1 MNYSTFHGANSVNT
15 FNMLLDDYVAEQLN
29 EFDKEIVKIFTK
41 KREIDANNITLVYP
55 NRIFT
60 DIIGEGHKI
69 AVMDIHSYKNLRE
82 YYLRECIDRTAFYK
96 ELHYSLEPTYINL
109 ASKNILT
116 IETTMPNVL
125 EQVFNILSIKT
136 EGILFGIILNLNGKN
151 YNLTHPSVLQ
161 LLLDEYDWM
170 FKSYYK
176 CTLYIYINEDKDDCR
191 TLRDLNEKTY
201 SISEE
206 EVINKEEYKEIL
218 KKNILFSCALVK
230 FKVTEAQKIT
240 INSSSL
246 VDYSTHNIYFVK
258 GIHGFS
264 LNNNNALESLNLHID
279 AYMPDEVRF
288 PDEENLINIPYYVPV
303 DILAKGVFVPYYG
316 GVILRAKLNI
326 NTGICKTE
334 YDAMHISP
342 FKSGNIYPPDR
353 VLNPTDFTR
362 VCTGKLNKYDLD
374 TICSV
379 NYANANSAY
388 HGNTIA
394 TGFLDAIE
402 LNIEIAYSMLADYLR
417 KDTNESKNENN
428 NNENNN
434 KENDNESSSENSNK
448 SSSESSSRA
457 QEGSDTDLQS
467 SSSGDSTMETEVA
480 KSNNPFERDIS
491 YQQRISGSYVEPSVS

>member
-15 FNMLLDDYVAEQLN
+15 FNMLLDDYVADQLN
-29 EFDKEIVKIFTK
+29 EFDKEVVKIFTQ
-41 KREIDANNITLVYP
+41 KREIDESTITPTYP
-55 NRIFT
+55 DGVFT
-60 DIIGEGHKI
+60 NTISQGHKI
-69 AVMDIHSYKNLRE
+69 AVMDIHSYNNLRD
-82 YYLRECIDRTAFYK
+82 YYLRECINTPAFFQ
-96 ELHYSLEPTYINL
+96 EMAYSLQETYIRL
-109 ASKNILT
+109 SSKNILT
-116 IETTMPNVL
+116 IETTMGDVL

-176 CTLYIYINEDKDDCR
+176 CTLYIYINEDEDDCK

-201 SISEE
+201 SISEVE
-206 EVINKEEYKEIL
+206 IIDKEEYKEIL
-218 KKNILFSCALVK
+218 KKNILFSCALAK
-230 FKVTEAQKIT
+230 SKITEAQRVT
-240 INSSSL
+240 IVSSSL
-246 VDYSTHNIYFVK
+246 VDYSAHDIYFTYAN
-258 GIHGFS
+258 HGFS
-264 LNNNNALESLNLHID
+264 SSNRNILNLQLN
-279 AYMPDEVRF
+279 AYLPNPLRF
-288 PDEENLINIPYYVPV
+288 PDDENLIDIPYYIPV

-342 FKSGNIYPPDR
+342 FKSPNIYPAHHEE
-353 VLNPTDFTR
+353 NTKPTDFTR

-388 HGNTIA
+388 HHQTIA
-394 TGFLDAIE
+394 TGFLEAIE

-417 KDTNESKNENN
+417 KDINESKN
-428 NNENNN
+428 NNENN
-434 KENDNESSSENSNK
+434 NESSSENSNE
-448 SSSESSSRA
+448 SSSESTRA

-491 YQQRISGSYVEPSVS
+491 YQQRIAGSHVEPSVS

>member
-1 MNYSTFHGANSVNT
+1 MNYSTFHGANTVNT

-55 NRIFT
+55 DGVFT
-60 DIIGEGHKI
+60 NTISQGHKI
-69 AVMDIHSYKNLRE
+69 AVMDIHSYKNLKE

-116 IETTMPNVL
+116 IETTMGDVL
-125 EQVFNILSIKT
+125 EQLFKILSLKT

-170 FKSYYK
+170 FKPYYK

-201 SISEE
+201 IDTE
-206 EVINKEEYKEIL
+206 IDKEEYKEIL

-230 FKVTEAQKIT
+230 SKVTEAQKIT
-240 INSSSL
+240 IDSSSL

-288 PDEENLINIPYYVPV
+288 LDEENLINIPYYVPV

-394 TGFLDAIE
+394 TGFLDAIQ
-402 LNIEIAYSMLADYLR
+402 LNIQTAYSILADYFG
-417 KDTNESKNENN
+417 KDTNESKNNS
-428 NNENNN
+428 NENNN
-434 KENDNESSSENSNK
+434 KSSSENSNE
-448 SSSESSSRA
+448 SSSESSRA

-467 SSSGDSTMETEVA
+467 SSSGNSTMETEVA
-480 KSNNPFERDIS
+480 EPNNPFERDIS

>member
-15 FNMLLDDYVAEQLN
+15 FNMLLDDYVADQLN
-29 EFDKEIVKIFTK
+29 EFDKEVVKIFTQ
-41 KREIDANNITLVYP
+41 KREIDESTITPTYP
-55 NRIFT
+55 DGVFT
-60 DIIGEGHKI
+60 NTISQGHKI
-69 AVMDIHSYKNLRE
+69 AVMDIHSYNNLRD
-82 YYLRECIDRTAFYK
+82 YYLRECINTPAFFQ
-96 ELHYSLEPTYINL
+96 EMAYSLQETYIRL
-109 ASKNILT
+109 SSKNILT
-116 IETTMPNVL
+116 IETTMGDVL

-161 LLLDEYDWM
+161 LLLDEYDWL

-176 CTLYIYINEDKDDCR
+176 CTLYIYINEDEDDCR
-191 TLRDLNEKTY
+191 TLRELNEETY
-201 SISEE
+201 SISEVE
-206 EVINKEEYKEIL
+206 IIDKEEYKEIL
-218 KKNILFSCALVK
+218 KKNILFSCALIK
-230 FKVTEAQKIT
+230 SKITKSQRVT

-246 VDYSTHNIYFVK
+246 VDYSAHDIYFTYAN
-258 GIHGFS
+258 HSFS
-264 LNNNNALESLNLHID
+264 SSNRNILNLQVN
-279 AYMPDEVRF
+279 AYLPHPLRF
-288 PDEENLINIPYYVPV
+288 PDDENLIDIPYYVPV

-342 FKSGNIYPPDR
+342 FKSPNIYPAHREEDTR
-353 VLNPTDFTR
+353 PTDFTR
-362 VCTGKLNKYDLD
+362 VCTGKLKEYDLD

-388 HGNTIA
+388 HYQTIA

-402 LNIEIAYSMLADYLR
+402 LNIETAYSILADYFG
-417 KDTNESKNENN
+417 KDINESKN
-428 NNENNN
+428 NNENSN
-434 KENDNESSSENSNK
+434 NESSSENNYE
-448 SSSESSSRA
+448 SSSESTRA

-480 KSNNPFERDIS
+480 QSNNPFERDIS
-491 YQQRISGSYVEPSVS
+491 YRQRISGSYVEPSVS

>member
-15 FNMLLDDYVAEQLN
+15 FNMLLDDYVADQLN
-29 EFDKEIVKIFTK
+29 EFDKEVVKIFTQ
-41 KREIDANNITLVYP
+41 KREIDKSTITPTYP
-55 NRIFT
+55 DGVFT
-60 DIIGEGHKI
+60 NTISQGHKI
-69 AVMDIHSYKNLRE
+69 AVMDIHSYNNLRD
-82 YYLRECIDRTAFYK
+82 YYLRECINTPAFFQ
-96 ELHYSLEPTYINL
+96 EMAYSLQETYIRL
-109 ASKNILT
+109 SSKNILT
-116 IETTMPNVL
+116 IETTMGNVL

-136 EGILFGIILNLNGKN
+136 EGILFGIILNLNDKN

-161 LLLDEYDWM
+161 LLLDEYDWL

-176 CTLYIYINEDKDDCR
+176 CTLYIYINEDEDDCR
-191 TLRDLNEKTY
+191 TLRELNEKTY
-201 SISEE
+201 SISLVE
-206 EVINKEEYKEIL
+206 IIDKEEYKEIL
-218 KKNILFSCALVK
+218 KKNILFSCALIK
-230 FKVTEAQKIT
+230 SKIT
-240 INSSSL
+240 KGQRVTIDSSSL
-246 VDYSTHNIYFVK
+246 VDYSAHDIYFTYAN
-258 GIHGFS
+258 HGFS
-264 LNNNNALESLNLHID
+264 SSNRNILNLQVN
-279 AYMPDEVRF
+279 AYLPQPLRF
-288 PDEENLINIPYYVPV
+288 PDDENLIDIPYYVPV

-342 FKSGNIYPPDR
+342 FKSPNIYPAR
-353 VLNPTDFTR
+353 REENTRPTDFTR

-388 HGNTIA
+388 HYQTIA
-394 TGFLDAIE
+394 TGFLEAIE

-417 KDTNESKNENN
+417 KDINESKN

-434 KENDNESSSENSNK
+434 ESSTENNNESSSEST
-448 SSSESSSRA
+448 RA

-467 SSSGDSTMETEVA
+467 SYSGDSTMETEVA

-491 YQQRISGSYVEPSVS
+491 YQQRISGSHVEPSVS

>member
-15 FNMLLDDYVAEQLN
+15 FNMLLDDYVADQLN
-29 EFDKEIVKIFTK
+29 EFDKEVVKIFTQ
-41 KREIDANNITLVYP
+41 KRKIDESTITPTYP
-55 NRIFT
+55 DGVFT
-60 DIIGEGHKI
+60 NTISQGHKI
-69 AVMDIHSYKNLRE
+69 AVMDIHSYNNLRD
-82 YYLRECIDRTAFYK
+82 YYLKECINTPAFFQ
-96 ELHYSLEPTYINL
+96 EMAYSLQETYIRL
-109 ASKNILT
+109 SSKNILT
-116 IETTMPNVL
+116 IETTMGDVL

-136 EGILFGIILNLNGKN
+136 EGILFGIILNLNDKN

-161 LLLDEYDWM
+161 LLLDEYDWL

-176 CTLYIYINEDKDDCR
+176 CTLYIYINEDEDDCR
-191 TLRDLNEKTY
+191 TLRELNEETY
-201 SISEE
+201 SISEVE
-206 EVINKEEYKEIL
+206 IIDKEEYKEIL
-218 KKNILFSCALVK
+218 KKNILFSCALIK
-230 FKVTEAQKIT
+230 SKITKGQRVT

-246 VDYSTHNIYFVK
+246 VDYSAHDIYFTYAN
-258 GIHGFS
+258 HDFS
-264 LNNNNALESLNLHID
+264 SSNRNILNLQVN
-279 AYMPDEVRF
+279 AYLPQPLRF
-288 PDEENLINIPYYVPV
+288 PEDENLIDIPYYIPV

-342 FKSGNIYPPDR
+342 FKSPNIYPAR
-353 VLNPTDFTR
+353 REENTRPTDFTR

-388 HGNTIA
+388 HHQTIA
-394 TGFLDAIE
+394 TGFLEAIE

-417 KDTNESKNENN
+417 KDINESKN
-428 NNENNN
+428 NNENN
-434 KENDNESSSENSNK
+434 NESSSENSNE
-448 SSSESSSRA
+448 SSSESTRA

-467 SSSGDSTMETEVA
+467 SYSGDSTMETEVA

-491 YQQRISGSYVEPSVS
+491 YQQRISGSHVEPSVS

>member
-15 FNMLLDDYVAEQLN
+15 FNMLLDDYVADQLN
-29 EFDKEIVKIFTK
+29 EFDKEVVKIFTQ
-41 KREIDANNITLVYP
+41 KREIDESTITPTYP
-55 NRIFT
+55 DGVFT
-60 DIIGEGHKI
+60 NTISQGHKI
-69 AVMDIHSYKNLRE
+69 AVMDIHSYNNLRD
-82 YYLRECIDRTAFYK
+82 YYLRECINTPAFFQ
-96 ELHYSLEPTYINL
+96 EMAYSLQETYIRL
-109 ASKNILT
+109 SSKNILT
-116 IETTMPNVL
+116 IETTMGDVL

-136 EGILFGIILNLNGKN
+136 EGILFGIILNLNNKN

-161 LLLDEYDWM
+161 LLLDEYDWL

-176 CTLYIYINEDKDDCR
+176 CTLYIYINEDEDDCR
-191 TLRDLNEKTY
+191 TLRELNEETY
-201 SISEE
+201 SISEVE
-206 EVINKEEYKEIL
+206 IIDKEEYKEIL
-218 KKNILFSCALVK
+218 KKNILFSCALAK
-230 FKVTEAQKIT
+230 SKITEAQRVT
-240 INSSSL
+240 IDSSSL
-246 VDYSTHNIYFVK
+246 VDYSAHDIYFTYAN
-258 GIHGFS
+258 HGFS
-264 LNNNNALESLNLHID
+264 SSNRNILNLQVN
-279 AYMPDEVRF
+279 AYLPQPLRF
-288 PDEENLINIPYYVPV
+288 PDDENLIDIPYYIPV

-342 FKSGNIYPPDR
+342 FKSPNIYPAHR
-353 VLNPTDFTR
+353 EENTRPTDFTR

-388 HGNTIA
+388 HYQTIA
-394 TGFLDAIE
+394 TGFLEAIE

-417 KDTNESKNENN
+417 KDINESKN

-434 KENDNESSSENSNK
+434 ESSNENSNESSSEST
-448 SSSESSSRA
+448 RA

-467 SSSGDSTMETEVA
+467 SYSGDSTMETEVA

-491 YQQRISGSYVEPSVS
+491 YQQRISGSHVEPSVS

>member
-15 FNMLLDDYVAEQLN
+15 FNMLLDDYVADQLN
-29 EFDKEIVKIFTK
+29 EFDKEVVKIFTQ
-41 KREIDANNITLVYP
+41 KREIDESTITPTYP
-55 NRIFT
+55 DGVFT
-60 DIIGEGHKI
+60 NTISQGHKI
-69 AVMDIHSYKNLRE
+69 AVMDIHSYNNLRD
-82 YYLRECIDRTAFYK
+82 YYLRECINTPAFFQ
-96 ELHYSLEPTYINL
+96 EMAYSLQETYIRL
-109 ASKNILT
+109 SSKNILT
-116 IETTMPNVL
+116 IETTMGDVL

-136 EGILFGIILNLNGKN
+136 EGILFGIILNLNDKN

-161 LLLDEYDWM
+161 LLLDEYDWL

-201 SISEE
+201 SISEVE
-206 EVINKEEYKEIL
+206 IIDKEEYKEIL
-218 KKNILFSCALVK
+218 KKNILFSCALIK
-230 FKVTEAQKIT
+230 SKIT
-240 INSSSL
+240 KRQRVTIGSSSL
-246 VDYSTHNIYFVK
+246 VDYSAHDIYFTYAN
-258 GIHGFS
+258 HGFS
-264 LNNNNALESLNLHID
+264 SSNRNILNLQVN
-279 AYMPDEVRF
+279 AYLPQPLRF
-288 PDEENLINIPYYVPV
+288 PDDENLIDIPYYIPV

-326 NTGICKTE
+326 STGICKTE

-342 FKSGNIYPPDR
+342 FKSPNIYPAHR
-353 VLNPTDFTR
+353 EENTRPTDFTR

-388 HGNTIA
+388 HHQTIA
-394 TGFLDAIE
+394 TGFLEAIE

-417 KDTNESKNENN
+417 KDINESKT
-428 NNENNN
+428 NNENN
-434 KENDNESSSENSNK
+434 NESSSENNNE
-448 SSSESSSRA
+448 SSSESTRA

-491 YQQRISGSYVEPSVS
+491 YQQRISGSHVEPSVS

>member
-55 NRIFT
+55 NRIFK
-60 DIIGEGHKI
+60 DIIDEGHKI

-82 YYLRECIDRTAFYK
+82 YYLRECVDKTAFYQ
-96 ELHYSLEPTYINL
+96 ELDYSLESTYINL
-109 ASKNILT
+109 ASRNILT

-125 EQVFNILSIKT
+125 EQVFKILSLKT
-136 EGILFGIILNLNGKN
+136 EGILFGIILNLSGKN

-161 LLLDEYDWM
+161 LFLDTYENKHDWLV
-170 FKSYYK
+170 KYSQK
-176 CTLYIYINEDKDDCR
+176 CTLYIYINENEYDCE

-201 SISEE
+201 IDTEKE
-206 EVINKEEYKEIL
+206 IIDKEEYKEIL

-230 FKVTEAQKIT
+230 SKITEAQKVT
-240 INSSSL
+240 IDSSSL

-258 GIHGFS
+258 GTHGFS
-264 LNNNNALESLNLHID
+264 VNNSNVLNLHID
-279 AYMPDEVRF
+279 AYMPDEIEF
-288 PDEENLINIPYYVPV
+288 PNKENLIDIPYYVPV

-342 FKSGNIYPPDR
+342 FKSGNIYPADR
-353 VLNPTDFTR
+353 TVNLSPTDFTR
-362 VCTGKLNKYDLD
+362 VCTGNLKEYDLD

-388 HGNTIA
+388 HANTIA

-402 LNIEIAYSMLADYLR
+402 LNIGIAYSMLADYFG
-417 KDTNESKNENN
+417 KDINESKNENN
-428 NNENNN
+428 SNE
-434 KENDNESSSENSNK
+434 
-448 SSSESSSRA
+448 SSSESSSKA

-467 SSSGDSTMETEVA
+467 SSSGDSSVETEVA
-480 KSNNPFERDIS
+480 KPNNPFERDIS
-491 YQQRISGSYVEPSVS
+491 YQQRISGTYVEPSVS

>member
-15 FNMLLDDYVAEQLN
+15 FNMLLDDYVADQLN
-29 EFDKEIVKIFTK
+29 EFDKEVVKIFTQ
-41 KREIDANNITLVYP
+41 KREIDESTITPTYP
-55 NRIFT
+55 DGVFT
-60 DIIGEGHKI
+60 NTISQGHKI
-69 AVMDIHSYKNLRE
+69 AVMDIHSYNNLRD
-82 YYLRECIDRTAFYK
+82 YYLRECINTPAFFQ
-96 ELHYSLEPTYINL
+96 EMAYSLQETYIRL
-109 ASKNILT
+109 SSKNILT
-116 IETTMPNVL
+116 IETTMGDVL

-136 EGILFGIILNLNGKN
+136 EGILFGIILNLNNKN

-161 LLLDEYDWM
+161 LLLDEYDWL

-176 CTLYIYINEDKDDCR
+176 CTLYIYINEDEDDCR
-191 TLRDLNEKTY
+191 TLRELNEETY
-201 SISEE
+201 SISEVE
-206 EVINKEEYKEIL
+206 IIDKEEYKEIL

-230 FKVTEAQKIT
+230 SKINEAQKVIV
-240 INSSSL
+240 NSSSL
-246 VDYSTHNIYFVK
+246 VDYSAHDIYFTYAN
-258 GIHGFS
+258 HGFS
-264 LNNNNALESLNLHID
+264 SSNRNILNLQVN
-279 AYMPDEVRF
+279 AYLPQPLRF
-288 PDEENLINIPYYVPV
+288 PDDENLIDIPYYVPV

-342 FKSGNIYPPDR
+342 FKSPNIYPAHR
-353 VLNPTDFTR
+353 EENTRPTDFTR

-388 HGNTIA
+388 HHQTIA
-394 TGFLDAIE
+394 TGFLEAIE

-417 KDTNESKNENN
+417 KDINESKN
-428 NNENNN
+428 NNENN
-434 KENDNESSSENSNK
+434 NESSSENSNE
-448 SSSESSSRA
+448 SSSESTRA

-467 SSSGDSTMETEVA
+467 SYSGDSTMETEVA

-491 YQQRISGSYVEPSVS
+491 YQQRISGSHVEPSVS

>member
-116 IETTMPNVL
+116 IKTTMGDVL
-125 EQVFNILSIKT
+125 EQLFKILSLKT

-161 LLLDEYDWM
+161 LLLDVYENKHDWLV
-170 FKSYYK
+170 KYSQK

-201 SISEE
+201 IDTE
-206 EVINKEEYKEIL
+206 IDKEEYKEIL

-230 FKVTEAQKIT
+230 SKVTEAQKIT
-240 INSSSL
+240 IDSSSL

-288 PDEENLINIPYYVPV
+288 LDEENLINIPYYVPV

-394 TGFLDAIE
+394 TGFLDAIQ
-402 LNIEIAYSMLADYLR
+402 LNIQTAYSILADYFG
-417 KDTNESKNENN
+417 KDTNESKNNS
-428 NNENNN
+428 NENNN
-434 KENDNESSSENSNK
+434 KSSSENSNE
-448 SSSESSSRA
+448 SSSESSRA

-480 KSNNPFERDIS
+480 EPNNPFERDIS